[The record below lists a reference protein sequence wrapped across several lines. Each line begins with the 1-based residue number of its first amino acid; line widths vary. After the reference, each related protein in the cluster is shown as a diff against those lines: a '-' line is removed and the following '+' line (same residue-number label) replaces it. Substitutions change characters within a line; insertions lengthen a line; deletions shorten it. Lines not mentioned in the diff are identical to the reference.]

1 MKPAQ
6 IGKMG
11 EDAVCR
17 YLVQRGYRIR
27 SRNYRIRGGE
37 IDIVAEKGR
46 ELCFVEVKTR
56 RMGSME
62 SGAQAVDRRKQRLI
76 IRAAY
81 IYCQAMDIDEN
92 AWFIRYDIA
101 QVLTWQ
107 NTVVDIDY
115 LESAFDETDFHDNIQ
130 FY

>member
-1 MKPAQ
+1 MKPVQ
-6 IGKMG
+6 TGKMG
-11 EDAVCR
+11 ENAVCR
-17 YLVQRGYRIR
+17 YLEERGYVICR
-27 SRNYRIRGGE
+27 RNYRIRGGE

-56 RMGSME
+56 QTGSMVP
-62 SGAQAVDRRKQRLI
+62 GAEAVDRRKQRLL

-81 IYCQAMDIDEN
+81 RYCQDMDIDEA

-101 QVLTWQ
+101 VVSTWQ
-107 NTVVDIDY
+107 NAVVDIDY